1 MKNFYRDGGLVI
13 SVSALVVALVIIQG
27 YIYTKDINI
36 FWVSAP
42 FVVLIGGFAIGK
54 LIQVTRKT
62 FQYYARIDDELES
75 KMHMSVHSFPMSAVI
90 IDSAGRI
97 VWTNG
102 KFTEEFPDCCEY
114 GMELSNITDIPPADF
129 FTDDGITVRYNDSVY
144 KVFARI
150 PDEDE
155 AKELTLLFFKNITD
169 ITALETEKKLSQ
181 PVVIL
186 FMVDGYEELISGCL
200 ESEKAHVSVQID
212 KLLEDFAGQT
222 TGVLRKN
229 ASDRFIAVIEE
240 RHLQEILRN
249 KVEILDK
256 AREIFVNDRLNVTMS
271 IGIGRTGKTLKES
284 EQFARQALEMAL
296 GRGGDQAAVKTDNG
310 FEFYGGVSKGV
321 ERHTKVKT
329 RIIANSLLEL
339 VDNADKIFIMGHKYS
354 DLDSV
359 GSSVGLTCAIR
370 NLGKSAWAV
379 CDYNTSLAKVL
390 IDRFPH
396 VDGEEP
402 LFTEPADAMEEL
414 TDNSLLI
421 ICDTHNPLIIES
433 KELYEKA
440 KKIVVIDH
448 HRKMV
453 NYIDNAVIFHHE
465 PYASSASEMVTELI
479 QYFGEAGKLRAVQ
492 AECLLAGIM
501 LDTKNF
507 VMKTGVRTFEAAAVL
522 RKMGADTITVKKMFS
537 SSIDSY
543 KRKTQIV
550 AEAEIYRKCAIAP
563 CDFYAD
569 DLRIVAPQAADEL
582 LTIKNVD
589 ASFVLFKTMSNEISI
604 SARSMGNLN
613 VQLIMEALGG
623 GGHQTMAGAQLK
635 DVTVNEVLDT
645 LKKSI
650 DDYYLSLIKV
660 NSNDNKT
667 CLLYTSPSPRD

>member
-1 MKNFYRDGGLVI
+1 M
-13 SVSALVVALVIIQG
+13 
-27 YIYTKDINI
+27 
-36 FWVSAP
+36 
-42 FVVLIGGFAIGK
+42 LIGGFAIGK

-114 GMELSNITDIPPADF
+114 GMELSDITDIPPADF
-129 FTDDGITVRYNDSVY
+129 FTDDGITVRYKDKVY

-150 PDEDE
+150 PDENE

-379 CDYNTSLAKVL
+379 CDYSTSLAKVL

-440 KKIVVIDH
+440 KKVVVIDH

-635 DVTVNEVLDT
+635 DVTVNEALDT

-667 CLLYTSPSPRD
+667 AQRS

>member
-62 FQYYARIDDELES
+62 FQYYARIDDKLES

-667 CLLYTSPSPRD
+667 AQRS

>member
-13 SVSALVVALVIIQG
+13 SVSALVIALVIIQG
-27 YIYTKDINI
+27 YIYTKDINV
-36 FWVSAP
+36 FWLSAP

-114 GMELSNITDIPPADF
+114 GMELSDITDIPPADF
-129 FTDDGITVRYNDSVY
+129 FTDDGITVRYKDKVY

-150 PDEDE
+150 PDENE

-370 NLGKSAWAV
+370 NLGKSAWTV

-440 KKIVVIDH
+440 KKVVVIDH

-635 DVTVNEVLDT
+635 DVTVNEALDT
-645 LKKSI
+645 LKNSI

-667 CLLYTSPSPRD
+667 AQRS

>member
-13 SVSALVVALVIIQG
+13 SVSALVIALVIMQG
-27 YIYTKDINI
+27 YIYTKDINV
-36 FWVSAP
+36 FWLSAP

-62 FQYYARIDDELES
+62 FQYYARIDDELEA
-75 KMHMSVHSFPMSAVI
+75 KMHMSVHNFPMSAVI

-102 KFTEEFPDCCEY
+102 KFTEEFPECCEY
-114 GMELSNITDIPPADF
+114 GKELSDITDIPAADF
-129 FTDDGITVRYNDSVY
+129 FTDNGVTITYKDSVY
-144 KVFARI
+144 KVFARV
-150 PDEDE
+150 PDEEE

-240 RHLQEILRN
+240 RHLQEILSN

-379 CDYNTSLAKVL
+379 CDYSTSLAKVL

-402 LFTEPADAMEEL
+402 LFREPSDAIEEL

-440 KKIVVIDH
+440 KKVVVIDH

-589 ASFVLFKTMSNEISI
+589 ASFVLYKTMSNEISI

-635 DVTVNEVLDT
+635 NETLSETLEV

-667 CLLYTSPSPRD
+667 AQRS

>member
-27 YIYTKDINI
+27 YIYTKDINV

-129 FTDDGITVRYNDSVY
+129 FTDDGITVRYKDSVY
-144 KVFARI
+144 KVFART
-150 PDEDE
+150 PDENE

-212 KLLEDFAGQT
+212 KLLEYFAGQT

-379 CDYNTSLAKVL
+379 CDYSTSLAKVL

-440 KKIVVIDH
+440 KKVVVIDH

-635 DVTVNEVLDT
+635 DVTVNEALDT

-667 CLLYTSPSPRD
+667 AQRS

>member
-27 YIYTKDINI
+27 YIYTKDINV

-102 KFTEEFPDCCEY
+102 KFTEEFPECCEY
-114 GMELSNITDIPPADF
+114 GMELSNITDIPPDDF
-129 FTDDGITVRYNDSVY
+129 FTDDGITVRYKDSVY

-379 CDYNTSLAKVL
+379 CDYSTSLAKVL

-440 KKIVVIDH
+440 KKVVVIDH

-537 SSIDSY
+537 SSLDSY

-635 DVTVNEVLDT
+635 DVTVNEALDT

-667 CLLYTSPSPRD
+667 AQRS

>member
-27 YIYTKDINI
+27 YIYTKDINV

-129 FTDDGITVRYNDSVY
+129 FTDDGITVRYKDSVY

-271 IGIGRTGKTLKES
+271 IGIDRTGKTLKES

-379 CDYNTSLAKVL
+379 CDYSTSLAKVL

-440 KKIVVIDH
+440 KKVVVIDH

-635 DVTVNEVLDT
+635 DVTVNEALDT

-667 CLLYTSPSPRD
+667 AQRS

>member
-27 YIYTKDINI
+27 YIYTKDINV

-114 GMELSNITDIPPADF
+114 GMELSNITDIPSADF
-129 FTDDGITVRYNDSVY
+129 FTDDGITVRYKDSVY

-150 PDEDE
+150 PDENE

-321 ERHTKVKT
+321 ERHTKVKA

-379 CDYNTSLAKVL
+379 CDYSTSLAKVL

-440 KKIVVIDH
+440 KKVVVIDH

-635 DVTVNEVLDT
+635 DVTVNEALDT

-667 CLLYTSPSPRD
+667 AQRS

>member
-27 YIYTKDINI
+27 YIYTKDINV

-114 GMELSNITDIPPADF
+114 GMELSDITDIPPADF
-129 FTDDGITVRYNDSVY
+129 FTDDGITVRYKDSVY

-150 PDEDE
+150 PDENE

-379 CDYNTSLAKVL
+379 CDYSTSLAKVL

-667 CLLYTSPSPRD
+667 AQRS

>member
-13 SVSALVVALVIIQG
+13 SVSALVIALVIIQG
-27 YIYTKDINI
+27 YIYTKDINV
-36 FWVSAP
+36 FWLSAP

-114 GMELSNITDIPPADF
+114 GMELSDITDIPPADF
-129 FTDDGITVRYNDSVY
+129 FTDDGITVRYKDKVY

-150 PDEDE
+150 PDENE

-379 CDYNTSLAKVL
+379 CDYSTSLAKVL

-440 KKIVVIDH
+440 KKVVVIDH

-667 CLLYTSPSPRD
+667 AQRS

>member
-13 SVSALVVALVIIQG
+13 SVSALVIALVIIQG
-27 YIYTKDINI
+27 YIYTKDINV
-36 FWVSAP
+36 FWLSAP

-114 GMELSNITDIPPADF
+114 GMELSDITDIPPADF
-129 FTDDGITVRYNDSVY
+129 FTDDGITVRYKDKVY

-150 PDEDE
+150 PDENE

-370 NLGKSAWAV
+370 SLGKSAWAV

-440 KKIVVIDH
+440 KKVVVIDH

-635 DVTVNEVLDT
+635 DVTVNEALDT

-667 CLLYTSPSPRD
+667 AQRS

>member
-27 YIYTKDINI
+27 YIYTKDINV

-129 FTDDGITVRYNDSVY
+129 FTDDGITVRYKDSVY
-144 KVFARI
+144 KVFART
-150 PDEDE
+150 PDENE

-379 CDYNTSLAKVL
+379 CDYSTSLAKVL

-440 KKIVVIDH
+440 KKVVVIDH

-550 AEAEIYRKCAIAP
+550 AEAEIYRKCAIAT

-635 DVTVNEVLDT
+635 DVTVNEALDT

-667 CLLYTSPSPRD
+667 AQRS

>member
-27 YIYTKDINI
+27 YIYTKDINV

-62 FQYYARIDDELES
+62 FQYYARIDDELEP

-129 FTDDGITVRYNDSVY
+129 FTDDGITVRYKDSVY

-150 PDEDE
+150 PDENE

-379 CDYNTSLAKVL
+379 CDYSTSLAKVL

-667 CLLYTSPSPRD
+667 AQRS

>member
-13 SVSALVVALVIIQG
+13 SVSALVIALVIIQG
-27 YIYTKDINI
+27 YIYTKDINV
-36 FWVSAP
+36 FWLSAP

-114 GMELSNITDIPPADF
+114 GMELSYITDIPPADF
-129 FTDDGITVRYNDSVY
+129 FTDDGITVRYKDKVY

-150 PDEDE
+150 PDENE

-370 NLGKSAWAV
+370 NLGKSAWTV

-440 KKIVVIDH
+440 KKVVVIDH

-635 DVTVNEVLDT
+635 DVTVNEALDT

-667 CLLYTSPSPRD
+667 AQRS

>member
-396 VDGEEP
+396 LDGEEP

-667 CLLYTSPSPRD
+667 AQRS

>member
-402 LFTEPADAMEEL
+402 LFIEPADAMEEL

-667 CLLYTSPSPRD
+667 AQRS

>member
-414 TDNSLLI
+414 TDNSLRI

-667 CLLYTSPSPRD
+667 AQRS

>member
-102 KFTEEFPDCCEY
+102 KFTEEFPEYCEY

-129 FTDDGITVRYNDSVY
+129 FTDDGITVRYKDSVY

-379 CDYNTSLAKVL
+379 CDYSTSLAKVL

-440 KKIVVIDH
+440 KKVVVIDH

-635 DVTVNEVLDT
+635 DVTVNEALDT

-667 CLLYTSPSPRD
+667 AQRS

>member
-27 YIYTKDINI
+27 YIYTKDINV

-114 GMELSNITDIPPADF
+114 GMELSNITDIPSADF
-129 FTDDGITVRYNDSVY
+129 FTDDGITVRYKDSVY

-150 PDEDE
+150 PDENE

-379 CDYNTSLAKVL
+379 CDYSTSLAKVL

-667 CLLYTSPSPRD
+667 AQRS

>member
-13 SVSALVVALVIIQG
+13 SVSALIVALVIIQG
-27 YIYTKDINI
+27 YIYTKDINV

-102 KFTEEFPDCCEY
+102 KFTKEFPDCCEY

-129 FTDDGITVRYNDSVY
+129 FTDDGITVRYKDSVY

-240 RHLQEILRN
+240 RHLQ
-249 KVEILDK
+249 
-256 AREIFVNDRLNVTMS
+256 
-271 IGIGRTGKTLKES
+271 
-284 EQFARQALEMAL
+284 ALEMAL

-379 CDYNTSLAKVL
+379 CDYSTSLAKVL

-440 KKIVVIDH
+440 KKVVVIDH

-635 DVTVNEVLDT
+635 DVTVNEALDT

-667 CLLYTSPSPRD
+667 AQRS

>member
-27 YIYTKDINI
+27 YIYTKDINV

-129 FTDDGITVRYNDSVY
+129 FTDDGITVRYKDSVY

-379 CDYNTSLAKVL
+379 CDYSTSLAKVL

-440 KKIVVIDH
+440 KKVVVIDH

-589 ASFVLFKTMSNEISI
+589 ASFVLFKMMSNEISI

-635 DVTVNEVLDT
+635 DVTVNEALDT

-667 CLLYTSPSPRD
+667 AQRS

>member
-102 KFTEEFPDCCEY
+102 KFTEEFPECCEY

-129 FTDDGITVRYNDSVY
+129 FTDDGITVRYKDSVY

-155 AKELTLLFFKNITD
+155 AKELTLLFLKNITD

-379 CDYNTSLAKVL
+379 CDYSTSLAKVL

-635 DVTVNEVLDT
+635 DVTVNEALDT

-667 CLLYTSPSPRD
+667 AQRS

>member
-27 YIYTKDINI
+27 YIYTKDINV

-129 FTDDGITVRYNDSVY
+129 FTDDGITVRYKDSVY

-150 PDEDE
+150 PDENE

-379 CDYNTSLAKVL
+379 CDYSTSLAKVL

-440 KKIVVIDH
+440 KKVVVIDH

-589 ASFVLFKTMSNEISI
+589 ASFVLFKTMGNEISI

-635 DVTVNEVLDT
+635 DVTVNEALDT

-667 CLLYTSPSPRD
+667 AQRS

>member
-27 YIYTKDINI
+27 YIYTKDINV

-114 GMELSNITDIPPADF
+114 GMKLSNITDIPPADF
-129 FTDDGITVRYNDSVY
+129 FTDDGITVRYKDSVY

-379 CDYNTSLAKVL
+379 CDYSTSLAKVL

-667 CLLYTSPSPRD
+667 AQRS

>member
-1 MKNFYRDGGLVI
+1 MKNLYRDGGLVI

-667 CLLYTSPSPRD
+667 AQRS

>member
-27 YIYTKDINI
+27 YIYTKDINV

-102 KFTEEFPDCCEY
+102 KFTEEFPECCEY

-129 FTDDGITVRYNDSVY
+129 FTDDGITVRYKDSVY

-440 KKIVVIDH
+440 KKVVVIDH

-479 QYFGEAGKLRAVQ
+479 QYFGEAGTLRAVQ

-550 AEAEIYRKCAIAP
+550 AEAEIYRK

-635 DVTVNEVLDT
+635 DVTVNEALDT

-667 CLLYTSPSPRD
+667 AQRS

>member
-13 SVSALVVALVIIQG
+13 SVSALVIALVIIQG
-27 YIYTKDINI
+27 YIYTKDINV
-36 FWVSAP
+36 FWLSAP

-114 GMELSNITDIPPADF
+114 GMELSDITDIPPADF
-129 FTDDGITVRYNDSVY
+129 FTDDGITVRYKDKVY

-339 VDNADKIFIMGHKYS
+339 VDNTDKIFIMGHKYS

-370 NLGKSAWAV
+370 NLGKSAWTV

-440 KKIVVIDH
+440 KKVVVIDH

-635 DVTVNEVLDT
+635 DVTVNEALDT

-667 CLLYTSPSPRD
+667 AQRS

>member
-102 KFTEEFPDCCEY
+102 KFTEEFPECCEY

-129 FTDDGITVRYNDSVY
+129 FTDDGITVRYKDSVY

-440 KKIVVIDH
+440 KKVVVIDH

-479 QYFGEAGKLRAVQ
+479 QYFGEAGTLRAVQ

-635 DVTVNEVLDT
+635 DVTVNEALDT

-667 CLLYTSPSPRD
+667 AQRS

>member
-13 SVSALVVALVIIQG
+13 SVSALVIALVIIQG
-27 YIYTKDINI
+27 YIYTKDINV
-36 FWVSAP
+36 FWLSAP

-62 FQYYARIDDELES
+62 FQYYARIDDEPES

-129 FTDDGITVRYNDSVY
+129 FTDDGITVRYKDKVY

-150 PDEDE
+150 PDENE

-440 KKIVVIDH
+440 KKVVVIDH

-635 DVTVNEVLDT
+635 DVTVNEALDT

-667 CLLYTSPSPRD
+667 AQRS

>member
-1 MKNFYRDGGLVI
+1 
-13 SVSALVVALVIIQG
+13 
-27 YIYTKDINI
+27 
-36 FWVSAP
+36 
-42 FVVLIGGFAIGK
+42 
-54 LIQVTRKT
+54 
-62 FQYYARIDDELES
+62 
-75 KMHMSVHSFPMSAVI
+75 MHMSVHSFPMSAVI

-114 GMELSNITDIPPADF
+114 GMELSNITDIPPAEF
-129 FTDDGITVRYNDSVY
+129 FTDDGITVRYKDSVY

-150 PDEDE
+150 PDENE
-155 AKELTLLFFKNITD
+155 AKELTLLFFRAATN

-379 CDYNTSLAKVL
+379 CDYSTSLAKVL

-440 KKIVVIDH
+440 KKVVVIDH

-522 RKMGADTITVKKMFS
+522 RRWV
-537 SSIDSY
+537 
-543 KRKTQIV
+543 
-550 AEAEIYRKCAIAP
+550 
-563 CDFYAD
+563 
-569 DLRIVAPQAADEL
+569 RIL
-582 LTIKNVD
+582 
-589 ASFVLFKTMSNEISI
+589 
-604 SARSMGNLN
+604 
-613 VQLIMEALGG
+613 
-623 GGHQTMAGAQLK
+623 
-635 DVTVNEVLDT
+635 
-645 LKKSI
+645 
-650 DDYYLSLIKV
+650 
-660 NSNDNKT
+660 
-667 CLLYTSPSPRD
+667 

>member
-75 KMHMSVHSFPMSAVI
+75 KMHMSVHSFPMSVVI

-667 CLLYTSPSPRD
+667 AQRS

>member
-13 SVSALVVALVIIQG
+13 SVSALVIALVIIQG
-27 YIYTKDINI
+27 YIYTKDINV
-36 FWVSAP
+36 FWLSAP

-102 KFTEEFPDCCEY
+102 KFTKEFPDCCEY

-129 FTDDGITVRYNDSVY
+129 FTDDGITVRYKDSVY

-402 LFTEPADAMEEL
+402 LFTESADAMEEL

-440 KKIVVIDH
+440 KKVVVIDH

-635 DVTVNEVLDT
+635 DVTVNEALDT

-667 CLLYTSPSPRD
+667 AQRS

>member
-27 YIYTKDINI
+27 YIYTKDINV

-114 GMELSNITDIPPADF
+114 GMELSNITDIPSADF
-129 FTDDGITVRYNDSVY
+129 FTDDGITVRYKDSVY

-150 PDEDE
+150 PDENE

-379 CDYNTSLAKVL
+379 CDYSTSLAKVL

-440 KKIVVIDH
+440 KKVVVIDH

-589 ASFVLFKTMSNEISI
+589 ASFELFKTMSNEISI

-613 VQLIMEALGG
+613 VQRIMEALGG

-635 DVTVNEVLDT
+635 DVTVNEALDT

-667 CLLYTSPSPRD
+667 AQRS

>member
-27 YIYTKDINI
+27 YIYTKDINV

-129 FTDDGITVRYNDSVY
+129 FTDDGITVRYKDSVY

-379 CDYNTSLAKVL
+379 CDYSTSLAKVL

-635 DVTVNEVLDT
+635 DVSVNEVLDT

-667 CLLYTSPSPRD
+667 AQRS

>member
-27 YIYTKDINI
+27 YIYTKDINV

-129 FTDDGITVRYNDSVY
+129 FTDDGITVRYKDSVY

-150 PDEDE
+150 PDENE

-379 CDYNTSLAKVL
+379 CDYSTSLAKVL

-550 AEAEIYRKCAIAP
+550 VEAEIYRKCAIAP

-667 CLLYTSPSPRD
+667 AQRS

>member
-13 SVSALVVALVIIQG
+13 SVSALVIALVIIQG
-27 YIYTKDINI
+27 YIYTKDINV
-36 FWVSAP
+36 FWLSAP

-114 GMELSNITDIPPADF
+114 GMELPDITDIPPADF
-129 FTDDGITVRYNDSVY
+129 FTDDGITVRYKDKVY

-150 PDEDE
+150 PDENE

-379 CDYNTSLAKVL
+379 CDYSTSLAKVL

-440 KKIVVIDH
+440 KKVVVIDH

-635 DVTVNEVLDT
+635 DVTVNEALDT

-667 CLLYTSPSPRD
+667 AQRS

>member
-27 YIYTKDINI
+27 YIYTKDINV

-102 KFTEEFPDCCEY
+102 KFTEEFPECCEY

-129 FTDDGITVRYNDSVY
+129 FTDDGITVRYKDSVY

-440 KKIVVIDH
+440 KKVVVIDH

-479 QYFGEAGKLRAVQ
+479 QYFGEAGTLRAVQ

-635 DVTVNEVLDT
+635 DVTVNEALDT

-667 CLLYTSPSPRD
+667 AQRS

>member
-27 YIYTKDINI
+27 YIYTKDINV

-102 KFTEEFPDCCEY
+102 KFTEEFPECCEY
-114 GMELSNITDIPPADF
+114 GMELSNITDVPPADF
-129 FTDDGITVRYNDSVY
+129 FTDDGITVRYKDSVY

-440 KKIVVIDH
+440 KKVVVIDH

-479 QYFGEAGKLRAVQ
+479 QYFGEAGTLRAVQ

-635 DVTVNEVLDT
+635 DVTVNEALDT

-667 CLLYTSPSPRD
+667 AQRS

>member
-1 MKNFYRDGGLVI
+1 MKNFNRDGGLVI

-27 YIYTKDINI
+27 YIYTKDINV

-129 FTDDGITVRYNDSVY
+129 FTDDGITVRYKDSVY

-359 GSSVGLTCAIR
+359 GSSVGLTYAIR

-379 CDYNTSLAKVL
+379 CDYSTSLAKVL

-440 KKIVVIDH
+440 KKVVVIDH

-667 CLLYTSPSPRD
+667 AQRS